1 MGITLLQARLA
12 VMLLGIALIA
22 RIVRIRV

>member
-1 MGITLLQARLA
+1 LLQAMLA
-12 VMLLGIALIA
+12 VMLLGIVLIA